1 VKQDFVIL
9 IVTDEIGQRNVDN
22 IGNAFEWVTENMGV
36 LSVGDAPA
44 VGLVAT
50 TLTAPVAFY
59 TAAAIFVGIIAIF
72 NGDKK
77 G

>member
-1 VKQDFVIL
+1 MKQDFVIL

-22 IGNAFEWVTENMGV
+22 IGNAFEWVTANMGV

-50 TLTAPVAFY
+50 TLTAPVTFY
-59 TAAAIFVGIIAIF
+59 TAAIFVRVIAIF

>member
-1 VKQDFVIL
+1 M

-50 TLTAPVAFY
+50 ILTAPVTFY
-59 TAAAIFVGIIAIF
+59 TAAIFVRVIAIF